1 MTSYAPEH
9 VIFEGIAG
17 GSYDDVIDELY
28 SVVQER
34 RMQLGKTPRVRKR
47 GIAPGAGRSG
57 RFRAKPPEPVFSQTA
72 QTDHEQARKER
83 MKQLHTKTR
92 EQYEALADV
101 LQPAYVPIDNG
112 RYYVANIKRH
122 QLVGKTFK
130 LMRDVNGQ
138 RFHYLTVRVNKAN
151 SKTVQCEVLTGT
163 RDDPRN
169 KYRGTN
175 PICVGDRIRVPYTI
189 AAKAYIRGAE

>member
-34 RMQLGKTPRVRKR
+34 RMVLGKTPRVRKR
-47 GIAPGAGRSG
+47 GVAPGAGRSG
-57 RFRAKPPEPVFSQTA
+57 RFRAKPPEPAFNSQ
-72 QTDHEQARKER
+72 DEMRKRR
-83 MKQLHTKTR
+83 MKTLQTKTR
-92 EQYEALADV
+92 EEYENIPDV
-101 LQPAYVPIDNG
+101 LQAAYVPIDNG
-112 RYYVANIKRH
+112 RYYVANVKRH

-138 RFHYLTVRVNKAN
+138 RFHYLTVKVNKAN